1 MNLPVRKFMSLDSLS
16 EFLAEE
22 NPSYNEEMLILAQED
37 FESDYDD
44 QWEPIYDSNGYL
56 LGYLEII

>member
-44 QWEPIYDSNGYL
+44 Q
-56 LGYLEII
+56 